1 MTQQTNLE
9 DQSNATIP
17 VDFAYDT
24 EHPVLPIPFT
34 VIIGDR
40 KFEGAGLSV
49 TAAFIK
55 APGPFDPGLA
65 GKKFVSR
72 LQFDF
77 DGFTVNLY
85 PECVVAGSRKDGEIA
100 LQFLDPTGPHLPQLR
115 YILNSYIAGD
125 FVTMG
130 SMMSYTGPAK
140 PATSASAAEPTP
152 DDPDRR
158 WRSLAVAVLSA
169 MLILFAANVLINRFT
184 TTYEPRPVFINQDGT
199 VMRATVDG
207 QITAI
212 NQSATT
218 GDTVFAVRSVQ
229 GDTLSFQL
237 PCDCAVSVASGI
249 VVGSTVLKTD
259 PVLSFHYSNQSV
271 TARTQMSV
279 EGLNRAQ
286 AGEIVYLDIAD
297 GPSIPV
303 RAIVD
308 SNTMATAQ
316 RGELY
321 LPVVLQPLR
330 NDVDLS
336 PWQDQ
341 TARVRLHRPLFGG
354 ALHRLRE
361 SVL

>member
-1 MTQQTNLE
+1 MTQQTNITA
-9 DQSNATIP
+9 QAHSSIP

-24 EHPVLPIPFT
+24 EHPVLPVPFT

-130 SMMSYTGPAK
+130 SMMSYTGPTDA
-140 PATSASAAEPTP
+140 PATGGDRAATP
-152 DDPDRR
+152 DDPNRR
-158 WRSLAVAVLSA
+158 WRSLAVAVISGI
-169 MLILFAANVLINRFT
+169 LILVAANILITRYT
-184 TTYEPRPVFINQDGT
+184 TSYEPRPVFIERSGT
-199 VMRATVDG
+199 EMRATADG
-207 QITAI
+207 QLASLNPNARAGEVVFTI
-212 NQSATT
+212 NSNS
-218 GDTVFAVRSVQ
+218 GDV
-229 GDTLSFQL
+229 LNFQL
-237 PCDCAVSVASGI
+237 PCDCTVMVSDG
-249 VVGSTVLKTD
+249 VVEGATVLKTD
-259 PVLSFHYSNQSV
+259 PILTFFTGSNGITV
-271 TARTQMSV
+271 RTQMSV
-279 EGLNRAQ
+279 EGLSRAMD
-286 AGEIVYLDIAD
+286 GERVYLDLAD
-297 GPSIPV
+297 GRSIPV
-303 RAIVD
+303 RVLV
-308 SNTMATAQ
+308 SSATNASAL

-321 LPVVLQPLR
+321 VP
-330 NDVDLS
+330 VDLVAEEGALGS
-336 PWQDQ
+336 VDIGQ
-341 TARVRLHRPLFGG
+341 TARVRLARPILGG
-354 ALHRLRE
+354 ALLD
-361 SVL
+361 LKDML